1 MLSLRGTIGTFE
13 NKVHK
18 LGSLCSPIWEQT
30 QLFLFIFI
38 FIHLNYMGIVSI
50 KRIFL
55 FKLQLQKQNSEYMCN
70 TNDFA

>member
-1 MLSLRGTIGTFE
+1 MFSHMGT
-13 NKVHK
+13 NP
-18 LGSLCSPIWEQT
+18 L
-30 QLFLFIFI
+30 IFN
-38 FIHLNYMGIVSI
+38 FKNFFYLNYMGIVSI